1 MVWGRKDVS
10 AWELGC
16 NGLLEKKSG
25 GLLWM
30 LVNIEYPFFSSLN
43 SFYSLLRHVASHIL
57 FSPPSILKN
66 DSFAAKIISGRELG
80 EKMKLFTNSSSHTHQ
95 KPVKISSL
103 SQEWFSRNNFPRE
116 IFAKITALHSS
127 VPIPWCWCCCLSC
140 SYKSI
145 LGKSKE
151 GNLLRMNIIS
161 CHHWLYLSIL
171 NKLKEEYQH
180 CCSLQ

>member
-16 NGLLEKKSG
+16 NGLQEKI
-25 GLLWM
+25 LWAFM
-30 LVNIEYPFFSSLN
+30 NARQYWIPFFQQLKQ
-43 SFYSLLRHVASHIL
+43 LLRFVKTCCLPHTL
-57 FSPPSILKN
+57 FPSILKN

-127 VPIPWCWCCCLSC
+127 VPIPCCWCCCLSC